1 MMTIFNTIELENNCL
16 HIGDGSQVGGNGF
29 LPNIQRPTTIEIE
42 ETYNGKTVTVIG
54 QYAFY
59 RCTLTSV
66 SLPKT
71 LIAIHQYAFDLSRF
85 SSDEFNF
92 PNLEYMGSYALSS
105 CSFKKIVFG
114 PNIILIDSHPFP
126 NNKVLEQIIVDQTNQ
141 FYSND
146 YQYCL
151 FNKNQTLLIQVA
163 MARTKIII
171 PETVIEI

>member
-59 RCTLTSV
+59 MCTLTSV

-71 LIAIHQYAFDLSRF
+71 LIAIHQFAFDRSGL
-85 SSDEFNF
+85 SSDELNF
-92 PNLEYMGSYALSS
+92 PNLEYMGSYAFSS
-105 CSFKKIVFG
+105 CSIKKLSSG
-114 PNIILIDSHPFP
+114 
-126 NNKVLEQIIVDQTNQ
+126 
-141 FYSND
+141 
-146 YQYCL
+146 
-151 FNKNQTLLIQVA
+151 QTLF
-163 MARTKIII
+163 
-171 PETVIEI
+171 